1 MPKFTKDQIR
11 EKFSNSNDFN
21 ELFDAFEAALESK
34 IDDLDLYKVLFW
46 NYSLKPDELCLFGE
60 KLVQVFP
67 HIAYDVYLWLAKI
80 FEVTYSMFDNYELA
94 LEYFFKA
101 SQIKPEEPEPYL
113 AASNC
118 YEPDLNIPPVDYL
131 IEFLKKGLIH
141 VKNPSPLYKRL
152 AELYEKIGDEDQ
164 SLYYRKLSQESSTE
178 SPEE

>member
-1 MPKFTKDQIR
+1 MPKFTKDQIK
-11 EKFSNSNDFN
+11 EKFSNSSDFN

-34 IDDLDLYKVLFW
+34 IEDLDLYKILFW
-46 NYSLKPDELCLFGE
+46 NNSLTPDELCLFGE

-67 HIAYDVYLWLAKI
+67 NMAYDVYLWLAKV

-101 SQIKPEEPEPYL
+101 SHIKPEELEPYI

-118 YEPDLNIPPVDYL
+118 YEPDLKIPPADYL
-131 IEFLKKGLIH
+131 IEFLKKGLMH

-152 AELYEKIGDEDQ
+152 SELYERIGDEDQ
-164 SLYYRKLSQESSTE
+164 SLYFRKLSEESQTE
-178 SPEE
+178 TPEE